1 MKDRELS
8 KSIIHVLTH
17 DAEHAYNYKQI
28 AAVLGIKDPYV
39 RKRIV
44 TLLDQ
49 LKKDGQLDELQRGK
63 YQIKNGAQELKGY
76 IQFISK
82 GGAFFI
88 HPNIQKDIYIHPSN
102 LNHAL
107 NGDKVLIKIVP
118 FKGKSEGKVIKVLE
132 RTKKEFTG
140 VIDGNKNVFFLIP
153 DDKSAKTHFFIDR
166 KNLNGAKKGQK
177 VKTKFL
183 SWPKHVKS
191 PQVAVTEIIGNPG
204 ELNVEMNSILAEFG
218 FPTKFPK
225 RVLNEVD
232 LIQEPNYN
240 IESKKRKDFRS
251 TTTFTID
258 PHDAKDFDD
267 AISVSFLPSGH
278 TEIGVH
284 IADVG
289 HYVKT
294 DSYLDKEAFLRA
306 NSVYLVDRVIP
317 MLPERLSN
325 ELCSLRPKE
334 DKLTFSAVFE
344 LNDECQVI
352 SRWFGKTIIHSN
364 HRFTYEDAQEIIEGK
379 DGPFKDELLKVNQL
393 AQKCR
398 LTRLSNGALNV
409 KSSEVRFRLD
419 EEGEPIETVLKVSKE
434 AHQLIEE
441 FMLLANRE
449 VAMKLAK
456 PEKNIKKGV
465 NVFRIH
471 DDPSEEKLN
480 DLKLYLSAMGY
491 QIIRKK
497 NKPITYSL
505 NKVMELAEK
514 RGELDLISPMI
525 IRAMSKAVYSID
537 NVGHYGLSFD
547 YYTHFTSPIRRYAD
561 LIIHR
566 SLIDFLAKNRINTD
580 HKHFTHVCNH
590 ISKMEKQAVEAERAS
605 IKYMQVKFLTKF
617 IGKEFDGMISG
628 LTEWGMYVELN
639 ENKCEGMIPL
649 KSLTDDQ
656 YFFDSD
662 TMTVTGYHDQKS
674 FKVGQTIRVIV
685 KKTDP
690 YKRQIDF
697 GLVSS

>member
-1 MKDRELS
+1 MKDRALS
-8 KSIIHVLTH
+8 KSIIQVLTH
-17 DAEHAYNYKQI
+17 DAENAYNYKQI
-28 AAVLGIKDPYV
+28 AAVLGVKDPFI

-49 LKKDGQLDELQRGK
+49 LKKDGQLDEIYRGK
-63 YQIKNGAQELKGY
+63 YQIKDGSQELTGY

-102 LNHAL
+102 LNKAL
-107 NGDKVLIKIVP
+107 NGDKVLIKIVS
-118 FKGKSEGKVIKVLE
+118 FKGKNEGKVLKVLE

-140 VIDGNKNVFFLIP
+140 IVDGNKSVFFLIP
-153 DDKSAKTHFFIDR
+153 DDKSVKTHFFID
-166 KNLNGAKKGQK
+166 KKHLNGAKKGQK

-218 FPTKFPK
+218 FPSKFPK

-232 LIQEPNYN
+232 LIKEPNYA
-240 IESKKRKDFRS
+240 IESKKRKDFR
-251 TTTFTID
+251 TKTTFTID

-267 AISVSFLPSGH
+267 AISICFLASGNV
-278 TEIGVH
+278 EIGVH

-289 HYVKT
+289 HYVKPE
-294 DSYLDKEAFLRA
+294 SFLDKEALLRG

-325 ELCSLRPKE
+325 ELCSLRPNE

-344 LNDECQVI
+344 LDSNCTVL
-352 SRWFGKTIIHSN
+352 SSWFGKTIIHSD
-364 HRFTYEDAQEIIEGK
+364 HRFTYEDAQKIIEGE
-379 DGPFKDELLKVNQL
+379 DGPYKKEITQINKL
-393 AQKCR
+393 AQQCR
-398 LTRLSNGALNV
+398 KKRLSNGALNV
-409 KSSEVRFRLD
+409 KSNEVRFRLD

-449 VAMKLAK
+449 VAKKLAK
-456 PEKNIKKGV
+456 PEKNIKKGI

-471 DDPSEEKLN
+471 DNPSEEKLN
-480 DLKLYLSAMGY
+480 DLKLFLTSMGY
-491 QIIRKK
+491 EIIRKK

-505 NKVMELAEK
+505 NNIMKDAEK

-525 IRAMSKAVYSID
+525 IRAMSKAVYSTD
-537 NVGHYGLSFD
+537 NVGHYGLAFD

-561 LIIHR
+561 LVVHR
-566 SLIDFLAKNRINTD
+566 SLIDFLDEQKISND
-580 HKHFTHVCNH
+580 SKHLNHICNH

-605 IKYMQVKFLTKF
+605 IKYMQVKFLSKF
-617 IGKEFDGMISG
+617 VGDTFEGTISG
-628 LTEWGMYVELN
+628 LTEWGMYVELS
-639 ENKCEGMIPL
+639 ENKCEGMISL
-649 KSLTDDQ
+649 KSMSDDQ
-656 YFFDSD
+656 YFFDPE
-662 TMTVTGYHDQKS
+662 TMTVTGYHNQNS
-674 FKVGQTIRVIV
+674 FKMGQEVRVKV
-685 KKTDP
+685 KKTNLF
-690 YKRQIDF
+690 KRQIDF
-697 GLVSS
+697 ILTD

>member
-1 MKDRELS
+1 MKDRALS
-8 KSIIHVLTH
+8 KSIIQVLTH
-17 DAEHAYNYKQI
+17 DAENAYNYKQI
-28 AAVLGIKDPYV
+28 AAVLGVKDPFI

-49 LKKDGQLDELQRGK
+49 LKKDGQLDEIYRGK
-63 YQIKNGAQELKGY
+63 YQIKDGSQELTGY

-102 LNHAL
+102 LNKAL
-107 NGDKVLIKIVP
+107 NGDKVLIKIVS
-118 FKGKSEGKVIKVLE
+118 FKGKNEGKVLKVLE

-140 VIDGNKNVFFLIP
+140 IVDGNKSVFFLIP
-153 DDKSAKTHFFIDR
+153 DDKSVKTHFFID
-166 KNLNGAKKGQK
+166 KKHLNGAKKGQK

-218 FPTKFPK
+218 FPSKFPK

-232 LIQEPNYN
+232 LIKEPNYA
-240 IESKKRKDFRS
+240 IESKKRKDFR
-251 TTTFTID
+251 TKTTFTID

-267 AISVSFLPSGH
+267 AISICFLASGNV
-278 TEIGVH
+278 EIGVH

-289 HYVKT
+289 HYVKPE
-294 DSYLDKEAFLRA
+294 SFLDKEALLRG

-325 ELCSLRPKE
+325 ELCSLRPNE

-344 LNDECQVI
+344 LDSNCTVL
-352 SRWFGKTIIHSN
+352 SSWFGKTIIHSD
-364 HRFTYEDAQEIIEGK
+364 HRFTYEDAQKIIEGE
-379 DGPFKDELLKVNQL
+379 DGPFKKEITQINKL
-393 AQKCR
+393 AQQCR
-398 LTRLSNGALNV
+398 KKRLSNGALNV
-409 KSSEVRFRLD
+409 KSNEVRFRLD

-449 VAMKLAK
+449 VAKKLAK
-456 PEKNIKKGV
+456 PEKNIKKGI

-471 DDPSEEKLN
+471 DNPSEEKLN
-480 DLKLYLSAMGY
+480 DLKLFLTSMGY
-491 QIIRKK
+491 EIIRKK

-505 NKVMELAEK
+505 NNIMKDAEK

-525 IRAMSKAVYSID
+525 IRAMSKAVYSTD
-537 NVGHYGLSFD
+537 NVGHYGLAFD

-561 LIIHR
+561 LVVHR
-566 SLIDFLAKNRINTD
+566 SLIDFLDEQKISND
-580 HKHFTHVCNH
+580 SKHLNHICNH

-605 IKYMQVKFLTKF
+605 IKYMQVKFLSKF
-617 IGKEFDGMISG
+617 VGDTFEGTISG
-628 LTEWGMYVELN
+628 LTEWGMYVELS
-639 ENKCEGMIPL
+639 ENKCEGMISL
-649 KSLTDDQ
+649 KSMSDDQ
-656 YFFDSD
+656 YFFDPG
-662 TMTVTGYHDQKS
+662 TMTVTGYHNQNS
-674 FKVGQTIRVIV
+674 FKMGQEVKVKV
-685 KKTDP
+685 KKTNLF
-690 YKRQIDF
+690 KRQIDF
-697 GLVSS
+697 ILTD

>member
-1 MKDRELS
+1 MKDRALS
-8 KSIIHVLTH
+8 KSIIQVLTH
-17 DAEHAYNYKQI
+17 DAENAYNYKQI
-28 AAVLGIKDPYV
+28 AAVLGVKDPFI

-49 LKKDGQLDELQRGK
+49 LKKDGQLDEIYRGK
-63 YQIKNGAQELKGY
+63 YQIKDGSQKLTGY

-88 HPNIQKDIYIHPSN
+88 HPNIQKDIYVHPSN
-102 LNHAL
+102 LNKAL
-107 NGDKVLIKIVP
+107 NGDKVLIKIVS
-118 FKGKSEGKVIKVLE
+118 FKGKNEGKVLKVLE

-140 VIDGNKNVFFLIP
+140 IVDGNKSVFFLIP
-153 DDKSAKTHFFIDR
+153 DDKSVKTHFFID
-166 KNLNGAKKGQK
+166 KKHLNGAKKGQK

-218 FPTKFPK
+218 FPSKFPK

-232 LIQEPNYN
+232 LIKEPNYA
-240 IESKKRKDFRS
+240 IESKKRKDFR
-251 TTTFTID
+251 TKTTFTID

-267 AISVSFLPSGH
+267 AISICFLASGNV
-278 TEIGVH
+278 EIGVH

-289 HYVKT
+289 HYVKPE
-294 DSYLDKEAFLRA
+294 SFLDKEALLRG

-325 ELCSLRPKE
+325 ELCSLRPNE

-344 LNDECQVI
+344 LNSNCAVL
-352 SRWFGKTIIHSN
+352 SSWFGKTIIHSD
-364 HRFTYEDAQEIIEGK
+364 HRFTYKDAQKIIEGE
-379 DGPFKDELLKVNQL
+379 DGPFKKEITQINKL
-393 AQKCR
+393 AQQCR
-398 LTRLSNGALNV
+398 KKRLSNGALNV
-409 KSSEVRFRLD
+409 KSNEVRFRLD

-449 VAMKLAK
+449 VAKKLAK
-456 PEKNIKKGV
+456 PEKNIKKGI

-471 DDPSEEKLN
+471 DNPSEEKLN
-480 DLKLYLSAMGY
+480 DLKLFLTSMGY
-491 QIIRKK
+491 EIIRKK

-505 NKVMELAEK
+505 NNIMKDAEK

-525 IRAMSKAVYSID
+525 IRAMSKAVYSTD
-537 NVGHYGLSFD
+537 NVGHYGLAFD

-561 LIIHR
+561 LVVHR
-566 SLIDFLAKNRINTD
+566 SLIDFLDEQKISND
-580 HKHFTHVCNH
+580 SKHLNHICNH

-605 IKYMQVKFLTKF
+605 IKYMQVKFLSKF
-617 IGKEFDGMISG
+617 VGDTFEGTISG
-628 LTEWGMYVELN
+628 LTEWGMYVELS
-639 ENKCEGMIPL
+639 ENKCEGMISL
-649 KSLTDDQ
+649 KSMSDDQ
-656 YFFDSD
+656 YFFDPGN
-662 TMTVTGYHDQKS
+662 MTVTGYHNQNS
-674 FKVGQTIRVIV
+674 FKMGQEVRVKV
-685 KKTDP
+685 KKTNLF
-690 YKRQIDF
+690 KRQIDF
-697 GLVSS
+697 ILTD

>member
-1 MKDRELS
+1 MKDRALS
-8 KSIIHVLTH
+8 KSIIQVLTH
-17 DAEHAYNYKQI
+17 DAENAYNYKQI
-28 AAVLGIKDPYV
+28 AAVLGVKDPFI

-49 LKKDGQLDELQRGK
+49 LKKDGQLDEIYRGK
-63 YQIKNGAQELKGY
+63 YQIKDGSQELTGY

-102 LNHAL
+102 LNKAL
-107 NGDKVLIKIVP
+107 NGDKVLIKIVS
-118 FKGKSEGKVIKVLE
+118 FKGKNEGKVLKVLE

-140 VIDGNKNVFFLIP
+140 IVDGNKSVFFLIP
-153 DDKSAKTHFFIDR
+153 DDKSVKTHFFID
-166 KNLNGAKKGQK
+166 KKHLNGAKKGQK

-218 FPTKFPK
+218 FPSKFPK

-232 LIQEPNYN
+232 LIKEPNYA
-240 IESKKRKDFRS
+240 IESKKRKDFR
-251 TTTFTID
+251 TKTTFTID

-267 AISVSFLPSGH
+267 AISICFLASGNV
-278 TEIGVH
+278 EIGVH

-289 HYVKT
+289 HYVKPE
-294 DSYLDKEAFLRA
+294 SFLDKEALLRG

-325 ELCSLRPKE
+325 ELCSLRPNE

-344 LNDECQVI
+344 LDSNCTVL
-352 SRWFGKTIIHSN
+352 SSWFGKTIIHSD
-364 HRFTYEDAQEIIEGK
+364 HRFTYEDAQKIIEGE
-379 DGPFKDELLKVNQL
+379 DGPFKKEITQINKL
-393 AQKCR
+393 AQLCR
-398 LTRLSNGALNV
+398 KKRLSNGALNV
-409 KSSEVRFRLD
+409 KSNEVRFRLD

-449 VAMKLAK
+449 VAKKLAK
-456 PEKNIKKGV
+456 PEKNIKKGI

-471 DDPSEEKLN
+471 DNPSEEKLN
-480 DLKLYLSAMGY
+480 DLKLFLTSMGY
-491 QIIRKK
+491 EIIRKK

-505 NKVMELAEK
+505 NNIMKDAEK

-525 IRAMSKAVYSID
+525 IRAMSKAVYSTD
-537 NVGHYGLSFD
+537 NVGHYGLAFD

-561 LIIHR
+561 LVVHR
-566 SLIDFLAKNRINTD
+566 SLIDFLDEQKISND
-580 HKHFTHVCNH
+580 SKHLNHICNH

-605 IKYMQVKFLTKF
+605 IKYMQVKFLSKF
-617 IGKEFDGMISG
+617 VGDPFEGTISG
-628 LTEWGMYVELN
+628 LTEWGMYVELS
-639 ENKCEGMIPL
+639 ENKCEGMISL
-649 KSLTDDQ
+649 KSMSDDQ
-656 YFFDSD
+656 YFFDPG
-662 TMTVTGYHDQKS
+662 TMTVTGYHNQNS
-674 FKVGQTIRVIV
+674 FKMGQEVKVKV
-685 KKTDP
+685 KKTNLF
-690 YKRQIDF
+690 KRQIDF
-697 GLVSS
+697 ILTD

>member
-1 MKDRELS
+1 MKDRALS
-8 KSIIHVLTH
+8 KSIIQVLTH
-17 DAEHAYNYKQI
+17 DAENAYNYKQI
-28 AAVLGIKDPYV
+28 AAVLGVKDPFI

-49 LKKDGQLDELQRGK
+49 LKKDGQLDEIYRGK
-63 YQIKNGAQELKGY
+63 YQIKDGSQKLTGY

-88 HPNIQKDIYIHPSN
+88 HPNIQKDIYVHPSN
-102 LNHAL
+102 LNKAL
-107 NGDKVLIKIVP
+107 NGDKVLIKIVS
-118 FKGKSEGKVIKVLE
+118 FKGKNEGKVLKVLE

-140 VIDGNKNVFFLIP
+140 IVDGNKSVFFLIP
-153 DDKSAKTHFFIDR
+153 DDKSAKTHFFID
-166 KNLNGAKKGQK
+166 KKHLNGAKKGQK

-218 FPTKFPK
+218 FPSKFPK

-232 LIQEPNYN
+232 LIKEPNYA
-240 IESKKRKDFRS
+240 IESKKRKDFR
-251 TTTFTID
+251 TKTTFTID

-267 AISVSFLPSGH
+267 AISICFLASGNV
-278 TEIGVH
+278 EIGVH

-289 HYVKT
+289 HYVKPE
-294 DSYLDKEAFLRA
+294 SFLDKEALLRG

-325 ELCSLRPKE
+325 ELCSLRPNE

-344 LNDECQVI
+344 LDSNCTVL
-352 SRWFGKTIIHSN
+352 SSWFGKTIIHSD
-364 HRFTYEDAQEIIEGK
+364 HRFTYEDAQKIIEGE
-379 DGPFKDELLKVNQL
+379 DGPFKKEITQINKL
-393 AQKCR
+393 AQQCR
-398 LTRLSNGALNV
+398 KKRLSNGALNV
-409 KSSEVRFRLD
+409 KSNEVRFRLD

-449 VAMKLAK
+449 VAKKLAK
-456 PEKNIKKGV
+456 PEKNIKKGI

-471 DDPSEEKLN
+471 DNPSEEKLN
-480 DLKLYLSAMGY
+480 DLKLFLTSMGY
-491 QIIRKK
+491 EIIRKK

-505 NKVMELAEK
+505 NNIMKDAEK

-525 IRAMSKAVYSID
+525 IRAMSKAVYSTD
-537 NVGHYGLSFD
+537 NVGHYGLAFD

-561 LIIHR
+561 LVVHR
-566 SLIDFLAKNRINTD
+566 SLIDFLDEQKISND
-580 HKHFTHVCNH
+580 SKHLNHICNH

-605 IKYMQVKFLTKF
+605 IKYMQVKFLSKF
-617 IGKEFDGMISG
+617 VGDTFEGTISG
-628 LTEWGMYVELN
+628 LTEWGMYVELS
-639 ENKCEGMIPL
+639 ENKCEGMISL
-649 KSLTDDQ
+649 KSMSDDQ
-656 YFFDSD
+656 YFFDPG
-662 TMTVTGYHDQKS
+662 TMTVTGYHNQNS
-674 FKVGQTIRVIV
+674 FKMGQEVRVKV
-685 KKTDP
+685 KKTNLF
-690 YKRQIDF
+690 KRQIDF
-697 GLVSS
+697 ILTD